1 MVRPDH
7 RTIVVADDDP
17 ALRLLCR
24 VNLELEGYR
33 VVEAESADELAGA
46 LEAEDVALVL
56 LDVHFG
62 AADGI
67 EIARRLKETHP
78 GLAIA
83 FFSGTMPEL
92 SDDSRDAADAFIPKP
107 FTLENLSE
115 TVQRLSR
122 G

>member
-1 MVRPDH
+1 MVRPGH
-7 RTIVVADDDP
+7 RTVVVADDDP

-33 VVEAESADELAGA
+33 VI
-46 LEAEDVALVL
+46 EAEDAAALDGLLDAEDIALVL

-62 AADGI
+62 ADDGV
-67 EIARRLKETHP
+67 EIARRLRASHP
-78 GLAIA
+78 ELPLA

-92 SDDSRDAADAFIPKP
+92 PEDSRAVADAFISKP
-107 FTLENLSE
+107 FTLEDLSE
-115 TVQRLSR
+115 TVQRLAH